1 MFLFIKSF
9 YLLLISNYFLM
20 HPVHVSVTNLE
31 IQSENNSISLSFKVF
46 TDDFQLMID
55 QLYNVKVDLSENGNY
70 DLHKKQIDNYLK
82 DNFTLINNGKELIFT
97 NIGIKTN
104 DEAVWFF
111 YKTKINKDLKSFV
124 IRNSL
129 MLDLYPDQKNLLIL
143 KYGEIERGYQ
153 FNFKKKE
160 ITINLDEY

>member
-1 MFLFIKSF
+1 
-9 YLLLISNYFLM
+9 M

-46 TDDFQLMID
+46 TDDFQSIID
-55 QLYNVKVDLSENGNY
+55 QLYNVKVDLNENGNY
-70 DLHKKQIDNYLK
+70 DLNKEHIDNYLE
-82 DNFTLINNGKELIFT
+82 DNFTLIDNGKELIFT
-97 NIGIKTN
+97 NTGIKTN

-111 YKTKINKDLKSFV
+111 YKTTINKDLKSIV

-143 KYGEIERGYQ
+143 KYGKIERGYQ

-160 ITINLDEY
+160 ITINFEDY

>member
-97 NIGIKTN
+97 NTGIKTN

-111 YKTKINKDLKSFV
+111 YKTTINKDLKSFV

>member
-9 YLLLISNYFLM
+9 YLLLISNFFLM

-46 TDDFQLMID
+46 TDDFQSVID
-55 QLYNVKVDLSENGNY
+55 QLYNIKVNLSENENY
-70 DLHKKQIDNYLK
+70 DLNKEHIDNYLN
-82 DNFTLINNGKELIFT
+82 DNFTIIVNGKELIFT
-97 NIGIKTN
+97 NTGIKTN

-111 YKTKINKDLKSFV
+111 YKTTINKDFKSFV

-143 KYGEIERGYQ
+143 KYGKIERGYQ

>member
-1 MFLFIKSF
+1 
-9 YLLLISNYFLM
+9 M

-46 TDDFQLMID
+46 TDDFQSIID
-55 QLYNVKVDLSENGNY
+55 QLYNVKVDLNENGNY
-70 DLHKKQIDNYLK
+70 DLNKEHIDNYLE
-82 DNFTLINNGKELIFT
+82 DNFTLIDNGKELIFT
-97 NIGIKTN
+97 NTGIKTN

-111 YKTKINKDLKSFV
+111 YKTTINKDLKSIV

-143 KYGEIERGYQ
+143 KYGKIERGYQ

>member
-1 MFLFIKSF
+1 
-9 YLLLISNYFLM
+9 M

>member
-9 YLLLISNYFLM
+9 YLLLISNYFLI